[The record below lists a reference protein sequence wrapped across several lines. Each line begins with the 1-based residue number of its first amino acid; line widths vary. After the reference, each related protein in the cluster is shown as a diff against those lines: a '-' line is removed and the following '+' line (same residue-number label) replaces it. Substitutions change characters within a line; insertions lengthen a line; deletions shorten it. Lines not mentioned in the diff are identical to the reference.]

1 MLFTALD
8 LYYAGFGPGLSCMI
22 YHADTCMRMLNTRL
36 YQTETVCGLL
46 EVLRAGK
53 EDETIAKLQRSP

>member
-1 MLFTALD
+1 MF
-8 LYYAGFGPGLSCMI
+8 
-22 YHADTCMRMLNTRL
+22 NTRL

-53 EDETIAKLQRSP
+53 EDETIGKLQRSP